1 MDNQTRINLI
11 ETLIKTLETY
21 RMNTETPSQE
31 QTLTA
36 ALQDEISNLMTE
48 QEFTNWIDTG
58 EFDPEKRDVE
68 LIKSI
73 IRVYYQAELNSDL
86 VSSELTRQLDK
97 ELEKLMTKEEQDLFF
112 TSNEFQS
119 IPWDAV

>member
-1 MDNQTRINLI
+1 MDNQKRI
-11 ETLIKTLETY
+11 
-21 RMNTETPSQE
+21 
-31 QTLTA
+31 
-36 ALQDEISNLMTE
+36 
-48 QEFTNWIDTG
+48 
-58 EFDPEKRDVE
+58 E

-73 IRVYYQAELNSDL
+73 IRLYYQAELNSNF

-119 IPWDAV
+119 IPWDVV

>member
-21 RMNTETPSQE
+21 RINSEKPSIK
-31 QTLTA
+31 QTLTG
-36 ALQDEISNLMTE
+36 ALQDEIRDLMTD
-48 QEFTNWIDTG
+48 QEFSNWVDTG

-97 ELEKLMTKEEQDLFF
+97 ELEKLMTKQEQDLFF